1 MYKKQEVA
9 RVDKWLWAV
18 RIFKTRAV
26 SSDACKRGKV
36 SVNNLT
42 AKASKELK
50 IGDSVTVSKPPVL
63 YSYQVKEITEKRVSA
78 KLVSQYLDDKTTEE
92 ELGKL
97 KINETIYFRRERG
110 TGRPT
115 KRDRREIDKLRDN

>member
-1 MYKKQEVA
+1 MA